1 MSAYFDLRA
10 DQGAVADL
18 REMRALYREGQGLPV
33 IAPDPV
39 PSTGAIIIETIDAIT
54 AGDHSAQT
62 VKIVTL
68 SNGSWIDTAQRI
80 TVRNVGAEAVAAD
93 TRLIARPIGALGL
106 CVFGGCPIPSETPAA
121 IP

>member
-10 DQGAVADL
+10 DQGAIADL

-33 IAPDPV
+33 IAPEPV
-39 PSTGAIIIETIDAIT
+39 PSVGAIVIETISTIT
-54 AGDHSAQT
+54 AGDHGQKQ

-68 SNGSWIDTAQRI
+68 SEGSWIDTAQRI
-80 TVRNVGAEAVAAD
+80 YVRNIGAESVAAD

-106 CVFGGCPIPSETPAA
+106 CVFGGCPVPSDTPAA

>member
-33 IAPDPV
+33 IAPEPV
-39 PSTGAIIIETIDAIT
+39 PSVGAIVIETISTIT
-54 AGDHSAQT
+54 AGDHGQKQ

-68 SNGSWIDTAQRI
+68 SNGSWVDTAQRI
-80 TVRNVGAEAVAAD
+80 YVRNIGAESVAAD

-106 CVFGGCPIPSETPAA
+106 CVFGGCPVPSDTPAA